1 MPFVRID
8 LMRGKSMEYRKTI
21 GEIVYNAMRDVIDV
35 PKDDNSK
42 SSPNIR
48 SKPSMSARAIW
59 AIITAR
65 ISSSK
70 SR

>member
-8 LMRGKSMEYRKTI
+8 LMRGKSIEYRKTI

-35 PKDDNSK
+35 PKDDK
-42 SSPNIR
+42 FQVSPNIR

-59 AIITAR
+59 ATITAK
-65 ISSSK
+65 ISS
-70 SR
+70 

>member
-8 LMRGKSMEYRKTI
+8 LMRGKSMECRKTI
-21 GEIVYNAMRDVIDV
+21 GEIVYNAMRDLIDV

-65 ISSSK
+65 ISS
-70 SR
+70 